1 MLVPAVAQATAR
13 TKVPA
18 GTVANGVRSGS
29 ETVEVLLISKFFHLL
44 SGSLTVGEF
53 FVIAGFI
60 IKFPFFR

>member
-1 MLVPAVAQATAR
+1 MS
-13 TKVPA
+13 A
-18 GTVANGVRSGS
+18 GTVANGARSGR
-29 ETVEVLLISKFFHLL
+29 ETVEVLLISNFFHLL